1 MPFPSFFLP
10 HAKVCR
16 ASYKSFGK
24 ALQNYFHDVKIN
36 FHDVKIDFQTLKIT
50 FMCSL
55 TILVDYLWSY
65 SRQGLTWV

>member
-16 ASYKSFGK
+16 ASCISLGK

-36 FHDVKIDFQTLKIT
+36 FHDVKIDFQTLKID
-50 FMCSL
+50 FHDVKIVLSHVL
-55 TILVDYLWSY
+55 LGF
-65 SRQGLTWV
+65 QGCLS